1 MGKKVTR
8 QWLVVQGEG
17 REITRQWLVVQG
29 VRTGDNYTMIGSSG
43 GRKVTIPQIF
53 QTMLYQ
59 II

>member
-1 MGKKVTR
+1 MVGSAGGRTGDTR
-8 QWLVVQGEG
+8 QWLVVQGG
-17 REITRQWLVVQG
+17 
-29 VRTGDNYTMIGSSG
+29 RTGDNYTMIGSSG